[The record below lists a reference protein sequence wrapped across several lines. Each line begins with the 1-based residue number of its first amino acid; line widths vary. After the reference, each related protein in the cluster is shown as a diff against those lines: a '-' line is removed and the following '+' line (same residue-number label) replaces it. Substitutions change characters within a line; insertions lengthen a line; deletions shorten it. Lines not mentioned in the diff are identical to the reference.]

1 METFGVGMF
10 APKSAEHAK
19 LTMDFQ
25 YFYSC
30 YAPREQPLRY
40 REQGLR
46 KPRVFVH
53 DQS

>member
-1 METFGVGMF
+1 MC

-30 YAPREQPLRY
+30 YAPREQPLRD

-46 KPRVFVH
+46 KRHVLVH
-53 DQS
+53 YPA